1 MDLCMI
7 VLNLCAA
14 VSAGFSIAMTIY
26 VMACANK
33 MKGYQVTCSLPTNGI
48 TLWPDRSTRTIWTR
62 SAACGSPSGTAFRD
76 DPDLCDKAVSKPSES
91 KDGEEE
97 KPQGEAEKE
106 KEQAK
111 RKRKSCVRSIDG
123 TPLPYPAT
131 RLEEMLVHLRKRGF
145 AAWEGG
151 LMPVSAQVAKMRID
165 FQTLFE
171 GPDIFCDDRWT
182 TDAGVS
188 VCKDG
193 NLDSKN
199 GFGRLEVEPFPF
211 ALKIFWDG
219 GGKDWGEIPSGDI
232 TGQHQRTVEH
242 AASPKCSHERYTCS
256 DSWDGCIRTTFN

>member
-1 MDLCMI
+1 
-7 VLNLCAA
+7 
-14 VSAGFSIAMTIY
+14 
-26 VMACANK
+26 
-33 MKGYQVTCSLPTNGI
+33 MKISQVTCSLPTPTASRYGH
-48 TLWPDRSTRTIWTR
+48 SG
-62 SAACGSPSGTAFRD
+62 AARLESGRGRKRVCGSPSGTAFSVTA
-76 DPDLCDKAVSKPSES
+76 DLCDKAVSKPSES

-111 RKRKSCVRSIDG
+111 RKRKSCIRSIDG
-123 TPLPYPAT
+123 TALPYPAT

-199 GFGRLEVEPFPF
+199 GFGRLGSSPFPLRSKF
-211 ALKIFWDG
+211 LGWRRQG
-219 GGKDWGEIPSGDI
+219 LG
-232 TGQHQRTVEH
+232 
-242 AASPKCSHERYTCS
+242 
-256 DSWDGCIRTTFN
+256 

>member
-1 MDLCMI
+1 MTKLC
-7 VLNLCAA
+7 
-14 VSAGFSIAMTIY
+14 
-26 VMACANK
+26 
-33 MKGYQVTCSLPTNGI
+33 QSLVNQ
-48 TLWPDRSTRTIWTR
+48 RTRR
-62 SAACGSPSGTAFRD
+62 
-76 DPDLCDKAVSKPSES
+76 
-91 KDGEEE
+91 E

-111 RKRKSCVRSIDG
+111 RKKKSCVLPIDG
-123 TPLPYPAT
+123 TALPYPAT

-199 GFGRLEVEPFPF
+199 GFGRLEVEPFPSRSRF
-211 ALKIFWDG
+211 SGMEEARTGVRFH
-219 GGKDWGEIPSGDI
+219 PGDI
-232 TGQHQRTVEH
+232 TGHASTNCGICSFAQVQRMKGIRVAIRGM
-242 AASPKCSHERYTCS
+242 AASGQLFQLTQHRTETETKRFPTVRRRWKPKVPQRDNYDPLDLPERQGEC
-256 DSWDGCIRTTFN
+256 RR